1 MKNTLSLYIQNL
13 QYDLMFH
20 VTRPLKGKGVI
31 TDSIMRRCYVRRSE
45 LHSASIAGDQLD
57 TRTSFLQLLEKFSDP
72 FNYQHDC
79 FQRIEFMENYS

>member
-1 MKNTLSLYIQNL
+1 MLSVQNSNNSIQ
-13 QYDLMFH
+13 
-20 VTRPLKGKGVI
+20 
-31 TDSIMRRCYVRRSE
+31 
-45 LHSASIAGDQLD
+45 IAGEQLD